1 MPTSPRHSPSPASD
15 VNDGAGSAVSR
26 RALAK
31 GAAWAAPVILSAAA
45 APAYAASARDVI
57 VGKTT
62 CVNLPNSTNNEIPF
76 TVQTINNATLPVGTV
91 FKVNYAGG
99 SNRPTWSGALAT
111 NSNVV
116 ITPGSDQGS
125 NGGRWGAIT
134 FTLKNPMPANTTWPL
149 TITMDIGF
157 ILSRQETSLELTST
171 DPKQNTVTSNDRAVH
186 ATYLGGC
193 QT

>member
-26 RALAK
+26 RTLAK
-31 GAAWAAPVILSAAA
+31 GAAWAAPAILISAT
-45 APAYAASARDVI
+45 APAYAVSSPDVVLSAASCSSA
-57 VGKTT
+57 GGT
-62 CVNLPNSTNNEIPF
+62 LNNIPF
-76 TVQTINNATLPVGTV
+76 LVETIYNARLPIGTV
-91 FKVNYAGG
+91 FTVKYAGG
-99 SNRPTWSGALAT
+99 STRPTWSGALAQ
-111 NSNVV
+111 NSKVA
-116 ITPGSDQGS
+116 ITPGNDTSG
-125 NGGRWGAIT
+125 NGGRWGTIQ
-134 FTLKNPMPANTTWPL
+134 FTLKSPMPANTRWDL
-149 TITMDIGF
+149 NITMDIGF